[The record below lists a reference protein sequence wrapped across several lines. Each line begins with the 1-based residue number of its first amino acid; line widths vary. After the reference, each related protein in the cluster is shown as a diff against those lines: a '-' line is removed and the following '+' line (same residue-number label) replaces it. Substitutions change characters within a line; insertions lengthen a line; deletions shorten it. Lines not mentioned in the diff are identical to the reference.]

1 MRDLFFWFATVL
13 TVFLCNI
20 ASTVA
25 TDAAKPNV
33 LFIAVDDLNHWV
45 GHLGRNPQTK
55 TPNIDRLAKMGVT
68 FTNAH
73 CAAPVCNPSRAA
85 LLSGMRP
92 GTTGIYDNGQPFEL
106 AINADQSLVTQFR
119 KAGYETLGMGKL
131 WHGGLGFPE
140 QWTATGGAEH
150 KDISAGGKLED
161 RSIGG
166 IKFGVLN
173 AGDEAVPD
181 TAIADYVIEE
191 LSKSHEKP
199 FFLTAGFHK
208 PHMPWNVPKKY
219 FDMHPLNQ
227 IQLPPTKDGD
237 LSDIPPAGIKMAK
250 PDGDH
255 KQVLESGRWKEAVQ
269 AYLAAISYLD
279 GQVGRLLDALEKSP
293 NRDNTII
300 CLWGDHGWHLGEK
313 EHWRKFA
320 LWEEAT
326 RAPFIWIVPG
336 VTKAGSTCSRP
347 VDFMSIYPT
356 LCDLTGVAIPLHVE
370 GRSIRSL
377 LADPASSEPHFA
389 ITTFGRN
396 NHAIRD
402 DRWRFIRYAD
412 GGEELYDHKT
422 DPYEWTNVAALPE
435 HYDLKVQLAA
445 HFPTVN
451 NPTASGDSAEKAKG
465 KNGGKKKKQI
475 EKVKSAKDPKLN
487 AMYRGADAAPLAEAT
502 PVSLQTSSKRP
513 TNIVFF
519 VVDDLGQ
526 RDLGCFGSTFYD
538 TPHLDRLA
546 KHGAMFP
553 NAYAACPVCSPTR
566 ASIMTG
572 QYPQRT
578 GITDYIGA
586 AQPDKWKRN
595 TPHLPAPYAEHLA
608 LENVTIAEALKAH
621 GYSTFF
627 AGKWHLGG
635 DGFLPE
641 DQGFDINLGGME
653 RGGPNGGK
661 KYFSPYGNPK
671 LPDGPDGEHLPD
683 RLASEAAKFIDTNRD
698 KPFFV
703 YLPFY
708 SVHTPLMAR
717 PDLVEKYTEKKS
729 HLEKTDV
736 FGDELPRKVRLTQDH
751 AVYAGMVE
759 AMDQAVGKVVAKLD
773 ELGLADD
780 TLVIMTSDNGG
791 LSTSEGSPT
800 SNLPLRAG
808 KGWLYEGGTRVSL
821 IMRWPGV
828 ISPGVVNETCVI
840 SPDYFPTILEAAGLP
855 PEPDHHKDG
864 VSHVASLKSG
874 EPTGSRPLFWHYPH
888 YGNQGGAPGA
898 AILDGDWKLIE
909 WFDSD
914 TIELFNLASD
924 PGETT
929 NVAAG
934 NMEHV
939 NRLQEKL
946 HAWQSDVGAVKTTVN
961 PDYDSSK
968 KNGRG

>member
-1 MRDLFFWFATVL
+1 MRRLLCTIIVTAAILSLNSGFA
-13 TVFLCNI
+13 I
-20 ASTVA
+20 ADNA
-25 TDAAKPNV
+25 GKPNV

-55 TPNIDRLAKMGVT
+55 TPNIDRLANMGVT

-106 AINADQSLVTQFR
+106 AVNAEHSLVTQFR
-119 KAGYETLGMGKL
+119 KAGYDTLGMGKL

-140 QWTATGGAEH
+140 QWTGTGGRERNENRG
-150 KDISAGGKLED
+150 AGVLED

-173 AGDEAVPD
+173 AGDEAVSD
-181 TAIADYVIEE
+181 TQIADYVIAE
-191 LSKSHEKP
+191 LGKSHDKP

-219 FDMHPLNQ
+219 FEMHPLDQ
-227 IQLPPTKDGD
+227 IQLPPVKDGD
-237 LSDIPPAGIKMAK
+237 LGDIPPAGIRMAK

-255 KQVLESGRWKEAVQ
+255 REVLESGRWKEAVQ

-279 GQVGRLLDALEKSP
+279 GQVGRLLEAVEKSP
-293 NRDNTII
+293 HRDNTII

-326 RAPFIWIVPG
+326 RAPFIWVVPG
-336 VTKAGSTCSRP
+336 VTKAGSVCNRP
-347 VDFMSIYPT
+347 VDFMTIYPT
-356 LCDLTGVAIPLHVE
+356 LCDLADVAVPSHVE
-370 GRSIRSL
+370 GASIRSL
-377 LADPASSEPHFA
+377 LANPASTEPRVA

-396 NHAIRD
+396 NHAVRD
-402 DRWRFIRYAD
+402 HRWRYIRYAD
-412 GGEELYDHKT
+412 GGEELYDHVH
-422 DPYEWTNVAALPE
+422 DPYEWTNLAAQPE
-435 HYDLKVQLAA
+435 NADLKLQLAA

-451 NPTASGDSAEKAKG
+451 NPTVKPDGAENA
-465 KNGGKKKKQI
+465 GGKKGGRKKQKQ
-475 EKVKSAKDPKLN
+475 EK
-487 AMYRGADAAPLAEAT
+487 AT
-502 PVSLQTSSKRP
+502 PASIRTSERRP

-526 RDLGCFGSTFYD
+526 RDLGCYGSTFYE
-538 TPHLDRLA
+538 TPHLDRMA
-546 KHGAMFP
+546 KEGALFP

-586 AQPDKWKRN
+586 AQPAKWKRN

-608 LENVTIAEALKAH
+608 LEYVTLAESLKAH
-621 GYSTFF
+621 GYVTFL

-641 DQGFDINLGGME
+641 DQGFDINMGGFE
-653 RGGPNGGK
+653 RGGPYGGE

-671 LPDGPDGEHLPD
+671 LPDGPKGEHLPD
-683 RLASEAAKFIDTNRD
+683 RLASEASKFIEANRD

-717 PDLVEKYTEKKS
+717 PDLVQKYEKKRS
-729 HLEKTDV
+729 QLEQTDV
-736 FGDELPRKVRLTQDH
+736 FGNEPPRKVRQTQDH

-759 AMDQAVGKVVAKLD
+759 AMDQAVGKVVAKLN
-773 ELGLADD
+773 ELKLAED

-808 KGWLYEGGTRVSL
+808 KGWIYEGGNRTAL

-828 ISPGVVNETCVI
+828 ISPGVVNESHVI
-840 SPDYFPTILEAAGLP
+840 SPDYFPTILDAAGLP
-855 PEPDHHKDG
+855 LEPDHHKDG
-864 VSHVASLKSG
+864 VSHLASLKSG
-874 EPTGSRPLFWHYPH
+874 DPTTNRPLFWHYPH

-914 TIELFNLASD
+914 TVELFNIATD
-924 PGETT
+924 PGETNNLAT
-929 NVAAG
+929 AEHQHVA
-934 NMEHV
+934 
-939 NRLQEKL
+939 RLQQLL
-946 HAWQSDVGAVKTTVN
+946 HDWQTNVGAVKSSLN
-961 PDYDSSK
+961 PDFDPPK
-968 KNGRG
+968 PNGRK

>member
-1 MRDLFFWFATVL
+1 MRRLLCTIIVTAAILSLNSGFA
-13 TVFLCNI
+13 I
-20 ASTVA
+20 ADNA
-25 TDAAKPNV
+25 GKPNV

-55 TPNIDRLAKMGVT
+55 TPNIDRLANMGVT

-106 AINADQSLVTQFR
+106 AVNAEHSLVTQFR
-119 KAGYETLGMGKL
+119 KAGYDTLGMGKL

-140 QWTATGGAEH
+140 QWTGTGGRERNENRG
-150 KDISAGGKLED
+150 AGVLED

-173 AGDEAVPD
+173 AGDEAVSD
-181 TAIADYVIEE
+181 TQIADYVIAE
-191 LSKSHEKP
+191 LGKSHDKP

-219 FDMHPLNQ
+219 FEMHPLDQ
-227 IQLPPTKDGD
+227 IQLPPVKDGD
-237 LSDIPPAGIKMAK
+237 LGDIPPAGIRMAK

-255 KQVLESGRWKEAVQ
+255 REVLESGRWKEAVQ

-279 GQVGRLLDALEKSP
+279 GQVGRLLEAVEKSP
-293 NRDNTII
+293 HRDNTII

-326 RAPFIWIVPG
+326 RAPFIWVVPG
-336 VTKAGSTCSRP
+336 VTKAGSVCNRP
-347 VDFMSIYPT
+347 VDFMTIYPT
-356 LCDLTGVAIPLHVE
+356 LCDLADVAVPSHVE
-370 GRSIRSL
+370 GASIRSL
-377 LADPASSEPHFA
+377 LANPASTEPRVA

-396 NHAIRD
+396 NHAVRD
-402 DRWRFIRYAD
+402 HRWRYIRYAD
-412 GGEELYDHKT
+412 GGEELYDHVH
-422 DPYEWTNVAALPE
+422 DPYEWTNLAAQPE
-435 HYDLKVQLAA
+435 NADLKLQLAA

-451 NPTASGDSAEKAKG
+451 NPTVKPDGAENA
-465 KNGGKKKKQI
+465 GGKKGGRKKQKQ
-475 EKVKSAKDPKLN
+475 EK
-487 AMYRGADAAPLAEAT
+487 AT
-502 PVSLQTSSKRP
+502 PASIRTSERRP

-526 RDLGCFGSTFYD
+526 RDLGCYGSTFYE
-538 TPHLDRLA
+538 TPHLDRMA
-546 KHGAMFP
+546 KEGALFP

-586 AQPDKWKRN
+586 AQPAKWKRN

-608 LENVTIAEALKAH
+608 LEYVTLAESLKAH
-621 GYSTFF
+621 GYVTFL

-641 DQGFDINLGGME
+641 DQGFDINMGGFE
-653 RGGPNGGK
+653 RGGPYGGE

-671 LPDGPDGEHLPD
+671 LPDGPKGEHLPD
-683 RLASEAAKFIDTNRD
+683 RLASEASKFIEANRD

-717 PDLVEKYTEKKS
+717 PGLVQKYEKKRS
-729 HLEKTDV
+729 QLEQTDV
-736 FGDELPRKVRLTQDH
+736 FGNEPPRKVRQTQDH

-759 AMDQAVGKVVAKLD
+759 AMDQAVGKVVAKLN
-773 ELGLADD
+773 ELKLAED

-808 KGWLYEGGTRVSL
+808 KGWIYEGGNRTAL

-828 ISPGVVNETCVI
+828 ISPGVVNESHVI
-840 SPDYFPTILEAAGLP
+840 SPDYFPTILDAAGLP
-855 PEPDHHKDG
+855 LEPDHHKDG
-864 VSHVASLKSG
+864 VSHLASLKSG
-874 EPTGSRPLFWHYPH
+874 DPTTNRPLFWHYPH

-914 TIELFNLASD
+914 TVELFNIATD
-924 PGETT
+924 PGETNNLAT
-929 NVAAG
+929 AEHQHVA
-934 NMEHV
+934 
-939 NRLQEKL
+939 RLQQLL
-946 HAWQSDVGAVKTTVN
+946 HDWQTNVGAVKSSLN
-961 PDYDSSK
+961 PDFDPPK
-968 KNGRG
+968 PNGRK